1 MLLIRSMQT
10 LPDPGDGCPRHD
22 RKDAPLPMRPV
33 SYGPGMI
40 IKTLMRLLATL
51 LSLLPFQGC
60 KPAPKEAKEAGVSV
74 SLVYPVILIGQSTV
88 DVRDSEEAL
97 VSVNGTSS
105 LSLQERVILD
115 SDGRLF
121 TVVRVTEIGK
131 HKPFFIDLGTSTRRF
146 FVEVKESR
154 KPSWDTII
162 KLVLDEVKSPASVWE
177 GNERAVSRVKSLT
190 TLEDLIAACR
200 ETWTWAQ

>member
-1 MLLIRSMQT
+1 
-10 LPDPGDGCPRHD
+10 
-22 RKDAPLPMRPV
+22 
-33 SYGPGMI
+33 
-40 IKTLMRLLATL
+40 MRLLAAL

-60 KPAPKEAKEAGVSV
+60 KPAPSEAKEAGVSA

-131 HKPFFIDLGTSTRRF
+131 RKPFFIDLGTSTRRF
-146 FVEVKESR
+146 FVEVKERR

-162 KLVLDEVKSPASVWE
+162 KMVLDQVKSPASVWE
-177 GNERAVSRVKSLT
+177 GNERAVNRVKSLT
-190 TLEDLIAACR
+190 TLKDLIAACR